1 MRKAVVR
8 DWVETEPKVHEW
20 ANALAKKAKATGK
33 NYSRLLY
40 LHWTRNER
48 FRAFKNTAQWL
59 TEISEQQNS
68 PDITVRRAWGKE
80 LETFNLSYKGRSGN
94 FASKSQNN
102 LRAAVLSF
110 LKYHIGEPEEYD
122 FTIGRLELLAG
133 DSLLYL

>member
-1 MRKAVVR
+1 MRKAIALA
-8 DWVETEPKVHEW
+8 WVDGDPKVREW
-20 ANALAKKAKATGK
+20 MNALSKKAKSTGR

-40 LHWTRNER
+40 LYWTRNER

-80 LETFNLSYKGRSGN
+80 LETFNLSYKGKSGN

-102 LRAAVLSF
+102 LRAG
-110 LKYHIGEPEEYD
+110 HTPGR
-122 FTIGRLELLAG
+122 RLERLAG